1 MDIAV
6 FAPASM
12 RVACADMWCN
22 VVALRRLAA
31 PCKLFFLSLGFSAL
45 VRTVCLAM
53 SCGCLLCYFARPIC
67 PRQVGRYFSICCLPC
82 HSKEAGNFFQCASSF
97 VSACKVKI
105 SPQSIIHVYLWEIV
119 IVEPRAPRCHVF
131 SRMSPHVCRC
141 CLSMANG

>member
-12 RVACADMWCN
+12 RVACTDMWCY

-53 SCGCLLCYFARPIC
+53 SCGCLLCFLLAPSVQDRWSVTFPFIVC
-67 PRQVGRYFSICCLPC
+67 PAIRKKRAVFFSVHLLL
-82 HSKEAGNFFQCASSF
+82 FQRE
-97 VSACKVKI
+97 K
-105 SPQSIIHVYLWEIV
+105 
-119 IVEPRAPRCHVF
+119 
-131 SRMSPHVCRC
+131 
-141 CLSMANG
+141 